1 MILLIF
7 IASVVVAIAFRRQER
22 RHRIALVWEYERREI
37 PVPPVR
43 PKLKRTEAVLNVC
56 LGMLILY
63 FGCAVVVMHFRM
75 TEVLGENPGSP
86 GHFPDS
92 GVWEQAAA
100 YCAGGIA
107 LIVLGLRALRR
118 IHRFERPAPP
128 TG

>member
-22 RHRIALVWEYERREI
+22 RHRIALVWEYERRGI
-37 PVPPVR
+37 PVPRVE

-56 LGMLILY
+56 LGMLILC
-63 FGCAVVVMHFRM
+63 FGCAVVVMHIRM
-75 TEVLGENPGSP
+75 TALLGEIPGSP

-92 GVWEQAAA
+92 GIWEQAAA

-107 LIVLGLRALRR
+107 LIILGLRALRH
-118 IHRFERPAPP
+118 IHRFERPASPD
-128 TG
+128 G